1 MPHPD
6 MDMKSMLT
14 LLGQEA
20 SLPCPLKTHMKLGL
34 AERGK
39 KKDGVKN
46 RHWNGARSREQ
57 NEDTLQFLKS

>member
-46 RHWNGARSREQ
+46 RH
-57 NEDTLQFLKS
+57 